1 MEGVF
6 WSITILLGP
15 VILAVA
21 IAYAL
26 IRRRRRTRA
35 ERAAGRQA
43 TRELYSEPEEEEKPA
58 SNTEKSSAAA
68 SLERER
74 SRRALL
80 DEQLDEGLED
90 TFPASDPVS
99 VTGSSITG
107 PPSRKEKE
115 SSRS

>member
-1 MEGVF
+1 MEGLF

-15 VILAVA
+15 LILALGIGYV
-21 IAYAL
+21 L
-26 IRRRRRTRA
+26 WNRRRRTPA

-43 TRELYSEPEEEEKPA
+43 TRELYTEPAEEEHPA
-58 SNTEKSSAAA
+58 QATRKSPAAA
-68 SLERER
+68 SLEEERRKRE
-74 SRRALL
+74 LL

-107 PPSRKEKE
+107 PPSRKEKD
-115 SSRS
+115 SG